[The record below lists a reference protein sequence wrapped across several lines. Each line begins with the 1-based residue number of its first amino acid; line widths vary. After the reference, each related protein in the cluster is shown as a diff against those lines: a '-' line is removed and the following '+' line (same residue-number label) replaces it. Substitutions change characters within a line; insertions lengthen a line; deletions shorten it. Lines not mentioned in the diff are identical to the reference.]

1 MTNTQ
6 TDIPDWIRLNNETV
20 DENLELKDI
29 DKDKEAT
36 RAYFTQYVNKNTQY
50 FGNLDER
57 IRYMVKDNN
66 YWEDGFLDQYTRE
79 EIQAVFDLTYSY
91 KFRFPSFIGAYK
103 FYNDYSLRTNDR
115 KTFLERYED
124 RLAITALYHSDGDVE
139 KAKRIAVSLI
149 NQDFTPATPTLLNSG
164 RAKRGELVSC
174 FLMSVND
181 SLNSISRANEFSM
194 QLSK

>member
-66 YWEDGFLDQYTRE
+66 YW
-79 EIQAVFDLTYSY
+79 S
-91 KFRFPSFIGAYK
+91 KKPS
-103 FYNDYSLRTNDR
+103 S
-115 KTFLERYED
+115 
-124 RLAITALYHSDGDVE
+124 
-139 KAKRIAVSLI
+139 
-149 NQDFTPATPTLLNSG
+149 Q
-164 RAKRGELVSC
+164 
-174 FLMSVND
+174 
-181 SLNSISRANEFSM
+181 
-194 QLSK
+194 